1 MQDKVLVVTGGGS
14 GIGRAVVELA
24 AQRGTAIAI
33 VDATGQSA
41 ADAAEKSLRLG
52 APAALGL
59 ECDVRDEAA
68 VAAAFEQVVAE
79 LGPPTG
85 LFTSAGI
92 DIGGLAHE
100 LEFSDW
106 RRVIATNLDG
116 TFLSCKFAIKAMLA
130 AERPG
135 AILCCSSP
143 ASFVA
148 FAAGGTSAYSA
159 SKGAVSA
166 LVRSLAVDYARYG
179 IRVNALVPG
188 STETPLMWA
197 NVPDEQRPAMRA
209 TLAGEIPLGRL
220 AAPAEPARAALWLLS
235 EDAAYV
241 TGSHLV
247 CDGGTLAKG
256 SVSV

>member
-1 MQDKVLVVTGGGS
+1 M
-14 GIGRAVVELA
+14 VELA
-24 AQRGTAIAI
+24 AERGTAIVVA
-33 VDATGQSA
+33 DAAGRSA
-41 ADAAEKSLRLG
+41 ADAAASALRLG

-59 ECDVRDEAA
+59 ECDVRDEAS
-68 VAAAFEQVVAE
+68 VAAAFERAAAE
-79 LGPPTG
+79 VGPPTG

-116 TFLSCKFAIKAMLA
+116 TLLSCKFAIKAMLN

-135 AILCCSSP
+135 AIVCCSSP

-166 LVRSLAVDYARYG
+166 LVRSLAIDYARYG

-235 EDAAYV
+235 ADAAYV
-241 TGSHLV
+241 TGAHLV